1 MDYTNYENALRKYK
15 MEDKTKKSHT
25 HIVEVNDDML
35 SVLVDWKVILSAGII
50 CALFAGKF
58 LSTIELVVYSVIFGV
73 LSFVNISYYTH
84 MAIVVLILGLTIYK
98 GVTKPPTNG
107 QGLILPNFTRYN

>member
-1 MDYTNYENALRKYK
+1 MDYTNYENVLRKYK
-15 MEDKTKKSHT
+15 MEDKSKKDHS

-35 SVLVDWKVILSAGII
+35 SVLVDWKVILTVGII
-50 CALFAGKF
+50 FALFAGKY
-58 LSTIELVVYSVIFGV
+58 LSTIELIVYSVVFGV

-84 MAIVVLILGLTIYK
+84 IAIVGLILGLTIYK